1 MGKGAICRCVSC
13 RYVVSFFAT
22 SPRVRAMTFK
32 TASLMSGVA
41 GRPKPAFGWRSAVL
55 GS

>member
-1 MGKGAICRCVSC
+1 MGKGAICCCASC
-13 RYVVSFFAT
+13 RYVVSFL
-22 SPRVRAMTFK
+22 RLRRASGDDTK
-32 TASLMSGVA
+32 TTSLMSEVA